1 MVLQR
6 GGRSEVC
13 SVKFQKAQE
22 KKGGSMSS
30 DDLIQKAKSIPYPCW
45 EAIDELIDLATD
57 MDTVQRLARIQNH
70 KYHQEEAS
78 AGML

>member
-1 MVLQR
+1 
-6 GGRSEVC
+6 
-13 SVKFQKAQE
+13 
-22 KKGGSMSS
+22 MSS
-30 DDLIQKAKSIPYPCW
+30 DDLIQKAKSVPSPCW

-57 MDTVQRLARIQNH
+57 MDTVQKLARIQNH